1 MGENSQMAPCSSRG
15 CLDLGSGRVR
25 DELVFDSSHYSS
37 WAGTKLAGHF
47 IGGEV
52 KNMFLADEIFIDKR
66 L

>member
-1 MGENSQMAPCSSRG
+1 
-15 CLDLGSGRVR
+15 LGSGRVR